1 MGIGLYCNQGHLTF
15 RPIRYME
22 LYSRQAFTTSQ
33 DEATKFG
40 AWMSLWMLKK
50 WRRETY
56 KFTAQQQKSSASP
69 KSAVN
74 MLQSIY
80 LLWLTHQ
87 HVDYNMLVCDKQK
100 KCSKKKNHAS
110 AGSPF
115 ILLTTKKTK
124 VAWPVSCI
132 NHPVLCSKACSLWGV
147 SIGMRDKHH
156 VKSVVCRESA
166 ER

>member
-1 MGIGLYCNQGHLTF
+1 
-15 RPIRYME
+15 ME

-100 KCSKKKNHAS
+100 KCSKKNK
-110 AGSPF
+110 
-115 ILLTTKKTK
+115 
-124 VAWPVSCI
+124 SCI
-132 NHPVLCSKACSLWGV
+132 CRIPIYTVNYKENKSGMA
-147 SIGMRDKHH
+147 SIMH
-156 VKSVVCRESA
+156 
-166 ER
+166 

>member
-1 MGIGLYCNQGHLTF
+1 
-15 RPIRYME
+15 ME

-50 WRRETY
+50 WRTETY

-69 KSAVN
+69 KTAVN

-87 HVDYNMLVCDKQK
+87 HVDYNRLCINIQ
-100 KCSKKKNHAS
+100 S
-110 AGSPF
+110 
-115 ILLTTKKTK
+115 
-124 VAWPVSCI
+124 VAKEKSCI
-132 NHPVLCSKACSLWGV
+132 CRIPIYTVNYKENKS
-147 SIGMRDKHH
+147 GM
-156 VKSVVCRESA
+156 A
-166 ER
+166 NIMN